1 MSKWKCEIC
10 GSEFNNFHA
19 QGFNH
24 KIYCPLCYFKEDCR
38 RLRKENKKLKGAL
51 KTHEILLKVN
61 SEKSNVLDKLEEWLD
76 IREKEVW
83 DSVAIDMIIETRFKI
98 QELKGESNN
107 G

>member
-38 RLRKENKKLKGAL
+38 RLREENKKLKGAL